1 MSLGH
6 EFLTCRRR
14 HSINL
19 EPYFLWGQLSV
30 NFIKVLVAL
39 SCSQLLGWFYL
50 FALVPLLV
58 GGWLFFALGVCCWV
72 IIDKGCVF
80 LLQPGSYPT
89 FCPSHQPT
97 NQTYNDEEPCARK
110 AFPPKAKV
118 LTWDN
123 LLLAVDKTIWGEILH
138 LKVRK
143 FATKL
148 SVKQFFRVPIKKFD
162 TWLHLFTQ
170 PAVEPTNHI
179 TIHIT
184 LSHPWMQLQFQNLPS
199 SLSWMVNLDRWKR
212 AICRSRKWWA
222 GAIFFE
228 RDYWIWGELM
238 LSECE
243 IVTERKIVSR

>member
-30 NFIKVLVAL
+30 NFIKVLVACC
-39 SCSQLLGWFYL
+39 CSLLLGWFYL

-58 GGWLFFALGVCCWV
+58 GGWLFFALGLCWWV

-148 SVKQFFRVPIKKFD
+148 SVKQFFAFQLRNLTLGYICLHNQRIQYICLKCNLSYETKKIKTHKS
-162 TWLHLFTQ
+162 Q
-170 PAVEPTNHI
+170 E
-179 TIHIT
+179 
-184 LSHPWMQLQFQNLPS
+184 MKLP
-199 SLSWMVNLDRWKR
+199 K
-212 AICRSRKWWA
+212 
-222 GAIFFE
+222 
-228 RDYWIWGELM
+228 
-238 LSECE
+238 
-243 IVTERKIVSR
+243 